1 MIAAE
6 SDVAWQRL
14 TDMYIQTDGRGLVI
28 ADGISVGALG
38 H

>member
-14 TDMYIQTDGRGLVI
+14 TDMYNQADGKGLVI
-28 ADGISVGALG
+28 AAGISVGALG